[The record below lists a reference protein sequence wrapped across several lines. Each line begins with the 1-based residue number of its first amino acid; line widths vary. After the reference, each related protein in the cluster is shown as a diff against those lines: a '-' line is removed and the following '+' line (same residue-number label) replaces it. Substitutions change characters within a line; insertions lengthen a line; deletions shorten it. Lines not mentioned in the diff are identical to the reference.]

1 MEYYITI
8 EESTTFYRPVLEL
21 FNDGEI
27 HRNKDIIEEIRK
39 ILSEDEKD
47 SDKVKQWVTRPIQH
61 FNQAGCLKKVGRGCH
76 QITEDGIKLLN
87 TNEESLDRKILK
99 KFCPKYNEKIK
110 NSRSDLVMKEK
121 DYTWINFYMEFADKL
136 LEYKDNQEELISKI
150 VKTYDKIGI
159 KMPTLERDENER
171 SIIPYEID
179 PFTVFA
185 FFNKGITNENRM
197 KIINGIKEEFSILSD
212 VPQEFPGIPVVN
224 NMKATFYYFSRGRQ
238 KDDIPNLWK
247 VFESAMKLTKNNS
260 PENRQDFIKY
270 YDRVIKQKGIR
281 WNITMAL
288 YWIRPYDF
296 INLDGKNRS
305 FLSNPNIFSEEIS
318 NEAKNLKNPPEGED
332 YLKLCTLCK
341 DYLDKTEFN
350 NFAELSAA
358 AYVDQE
364 DTDTEDDTGETSQY
378 LEYSIEEF
386 LNEVYI
392 NEKDYFTVVN
402 LLKNKKNLIIQGAP
416 GVGKTFM
423 AKRLAYSLIGET
435 NFDRV
440 MMVQFHQSYSYEDF
454 IMGFRPTKEGFELKN
469 GTFYKF
475 CKKAELDNEND
486 YFFIIDEI
494 NRGNL
499 SKIFGELFMLIES
512 DKRGEDNKIQLLYSD
527 ELFCIPENVYI
538 IGLMNTADRSL
549 AMIDYALRRRFAF
562 FDLKPGFQ
570 SRGFKEYQEKIN
582 DSQFDDLIK
591 VIEQLNDDIKN
602 DDSLGEGFRIG
613 HSFFCDLSLDDL
625 EEKMKFIVE
634 YEIIPLIKEYWF
646 DEEDKINEWSD
657 KLREVV
663 N

>member
-1 MEYYITI
+1 MLRGFQME
-8 EESTTFYRPVLEL
+8 
-21 FNDGEI
+21 N
-27 HRNKDIIEEIRK
+27 
-39 ILSEDEKD
+39 
-47 SDKVKQWVTRPIQH
+47 
-61 FNQAGCLKKVGRGCH
+61 
-76 QITEDGIKLLN
+76 
-87 TNEESLDRKILK
+87 
-99 KFCPKYNEKIK
+99 
-110 NSRSDLVMKEK
+110 K

-159 KMPTLERDENER
+159 EMATLERDENER

-212 VPQEFPGIPVVN
+212 VPQEFPGIPVMN
-224 NMKATFYYFSRGRQ
+224 NLSATFYYFSGRRG
-238 KDDIPNLWK
+238 KEDISNLWK
-247 VFESAMKLTKNNS
+247 VFENAIKLSKDQTN
-260 PENRQDFIKY
+260 ENRANFIEY
-270 YDRVIKQKGIR
+270 YDKALNQMGIK
-281 WNITMAL
+281 WNITMGL
-288 YWIRPYDF
+288 FWIRPFDF
-296 INLDGKNRS
+296 INLDGKNRT
-305 FLSNPNIFSEEIS
+305 FLTNPDIFSDEI
-318 NEAKNLKNPPEGED
+318 NDEAKKLKNPPKGEN
-332 YLKLCTLCK
+332 YLKLCNLCK
-341 DYLDKTEFN
+341 NYLDNTNFN
-350 NFAELSAA
+350 NFPELSEA
-358 AYVDQE
+358 AYIAPYNKQIENINPSNGDDETKNTYQNQKYSYE
-364 DTDTEDDTGETSQY
+364 D
-378 LEYSIEEF
+378 F
-386 LNEVYI
+386 LKEVYI
-392 NEKDYFTVVN
+392 SKEEYNTIVN
-402 LLKNKKNLIIQGAP
+402 LLKYKKNLIIQGAP

-423 AKRLAYSLIGET
+423 AKRLAYSMMGEEDL
-435 NFDRV
+435 DRV
-440 MMVQFHQSYSYEDF
+440 KMVQFHQSYSYEDF
-454 IMGFRPTKEGFELKN
+454 IMGLRPKEDGFELKK
-469 GTFYKF
+469 GTFYTF
-475 CKKAELDNEND
+475 CKKAEIDNENK

-613 HSFFCDLSLDDL
+613 HSFFCDLSPDDL

>member
-150 VKTYDKIGI
+150 VKTYDKIEI

-224 NMKATFYYFSRGRQ
+224 NMKATFYYFSGGRQ

-318 NEAKNLKNPPEGED
+318 NEAKKLKNPPEGED

-364 DTDTEDDTGETSQY
+364 DTERPDNGMGDNDIDALHYWVYAPGENASKWDELY
-378 LEYSIEEF
+378 NDSVMSIGWD
-386 LNEVYI
+386 I
-392 NEKDYFTVVN
+392 GD
-402 LLKNKKNLIIQGAP
+402 LKN
-416 GVGKTFM
+416 
-423 AKRLAYSLIGET
+423 
-435 NFDRV
+435 
-440 MMVQFHQSYSYEDF
+440 
-454 IMGFRPTKEGFELKN
+454 
-469 GTFYKF
+469 
-475 CKKAELDNEND
+475 
-486 YFFIIDEI
+486 
-494 NRGNL
+494 
-499 SKIFGELFMLIES
+499 
-512 DKRGEDNKIQLLYSD
+512 
-527 ELFCIPENVYI
+527 
-538 IGLMNTADRSL
+538 
-549 AMIDYALRRRFAF
+549 YANP
-562 FDLKPGFQ
+562 K
-570 SRGFKEYQEKIN
+570 
-582 DSQFDDLIK
+582 
-591 VIEQLNDDIKN
+591 
-602 DDSLGEGFRIG
+602 
-613 HSFFCDLSLDDL
+613 
-625 EEKMKFIVE
+625 
-634 YEIIPLIKEYWF
+634 
-646 DEEDKINEWSD
+646 
-657 KLREVV
+657 
-663 N
+663 

>member
-99 KFCPKYNEKIK
+99 KFCPKYNEKYK

-159 KMPTLERDENER
+159 EMATLERDENER

-224 NMKATFYYFSRGRQ
+224 NMKATFYYFSGARQ
-238 KDDIPNLWK
+238 KEDIPNLWK

-318 NEAKNLKNPPEGED
+318 NEAKKLKNPPEGED

-364 DTDTEDDTGETSQY
+364 DTDTEDDTGETSHY

-591 VIEQLNDDIKN
+591 VVEKLNEDIKN

-613 HSFFCDLSLDDL
+613 HSFFCDLSPDDL